1 MDEFPRKFPYH
12 PPLSTEEAVENK
24 PVPSKKTWYN
34 SKTTFMLWSCILL
47 VTVLTA
53 LVGMSQIPTDTPAGT
68 EERVGKVS
76 EEVQQPGN
84 AGCSSESWAAP
95 LCQEEEQAA
104 HLSCH

>member
-1 MDEFPRKFPYH
+1 
-12 PPLSTEEAVENK
+12 
-24 PVPSKKTWYN
+24 
-34 SKTTFMLWSCILL
+34 MLWSCILL

-95 LCQEEEQAA
+95 LCLEEEQAA